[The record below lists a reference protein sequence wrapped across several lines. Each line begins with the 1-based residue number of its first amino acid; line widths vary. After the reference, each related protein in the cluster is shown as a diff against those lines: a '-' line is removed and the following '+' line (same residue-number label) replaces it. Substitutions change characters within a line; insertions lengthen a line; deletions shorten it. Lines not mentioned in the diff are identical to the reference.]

1 MKVASF
7 FSGIGG
13 IDLGLERAGME
24 IVFQCEILKFG
35 QQVLK
40 RHWPGLPLVDD
51 ITKVKPEDIPEV
63 DV

>member
-24 IVFQCEILKFG
+24 VVFQCEILTFG
-35 QQVLK
+35 QKVLK
-40 RHWPGLPLVDD
+40 KHWPNIPLSQ
-51 ITKVKPEDIPEV
+51 EDRKSV
-63 DV
+63 V